1 MTTVAEWL
9 GEREPAPPDAL
20 LRRLGEAL
28 GADALR
34 EAGDAAEVCL
44 AAGERLLSTV
54 LREDEASRDYA
65 LDLLAADAL
74 VTYAF
79 EAASADPASLS
90 ARAAEAMR
98 SIASRGMA
106 QPAGSPATRA

>member
-1 MTTVAEWL
+1 VTVSDWL

-20 LRRLGEAL
+20 LRRLLEAL
-28 GADALR
+28 GADASR
-34 EAGDAAEVCL
+34 GAGEAAEACL
-44 AAGERLLSTV
+44 VAGERLLGIV

-79 EAASADPASLS
+79 EAASSNPGSLSTRAERAMRGIASLGIEQAS
-90 ARAAEAMR
+90 DGAA
-98 SIASRGMA
+98 A
-106 QPAGSPATRA
+106 QA

>member
-20 LRRLGEAL
+20 LARIREAL
-28 GADALR
+28 AADAAR
-34 EAGDAAEVCL
+34 PADEAADACL
-44 AAGERLLSTV
+44 AAGERLLAHV
-54 LREDEASRDYA
+54 LHEEEASRDRA

-79 EAASADPASLS
+79 EAASVRPAALPDIA
-90 ARAAEAMR
+90 ARAMLRMAALGGGHEAR
-98 SIASRGMA
+98 
-106 QPAGSPATRA
+106 PLAGRA